1 LNSFSAAVRRS
12 ARKAT
17 QNASNNSSKRK
28 ADAALQSASKRAK
41 TEDETETEPRLD
53 VIVQTGLY
61 AAEMFASNVAVK
73 HLINLVIVGVLFCL
87 STTIMPLSSSF
98 RRRGLDLV
106 L

>member
-17 QNASNNSSKRK
+17 QTASNNSSKRK
-28 ADAALQSASKRAK
+28 ADATLQSASKRAK
-41 TEDETETEPRLD
+41 TEDETETEPELD
-53 VIVQTGLY
+53 VIVQTDLY
-61 AAEMFASNVAVK
+61 AAGMFASNVAVK

-87 STTIMPLSSSF
+87 SITVMPLSSF